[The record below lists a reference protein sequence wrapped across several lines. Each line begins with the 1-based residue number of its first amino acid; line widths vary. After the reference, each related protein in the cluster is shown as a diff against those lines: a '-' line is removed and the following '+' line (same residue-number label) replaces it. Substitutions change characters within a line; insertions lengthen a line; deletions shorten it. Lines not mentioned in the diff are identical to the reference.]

1 MKKALTVLFSLV
13 LFSSLVAPFFVEAS
27 GVSPGQGSTME
38 GGCQIRRSFTIDT
51 PRGPETIQ
59 RGWMEDI
66 RRDWAIVCMLHMV
79 YYVTDWIFYIIII
92 GAGIMILYAAFLYLL
107 AQGDPTSVGKANKLI
122 IFAIIGLVIAL
133 MARAIPSAVRY
144 IVGM

>member
-38 GGCQIRRSFTIDT
+38 GGCHIRRSFTIDT
-51 PRGPETIQ
+51 PRGPEIIQ

-107 AQGDPTSVGKANKLI
+107 AQGDSTSVSKANKLM

-133 MARAIPSAVRY
+133 MARAIPAAVRY